1 MGLGRARSRL
11 GDRIRHI
18 LEPSN
23 SRYNNMVMGADYHRV
38 LCLIL
43 SRVYRMLS
51 KCLPRCQHKVCML
64 VVRGRLEVN
73 SMAIVAL
80 EAGKLQLYHRVM
92 VLDTVEAVVEDIHR
106 VWADPGDTVI
116 QGL

>member
-1 MGLGRARSRL
+1 
-11 GDRIRHI
+11 
-18 LEPSN
+18 
-23 SRYNNMVMGADYHRV
+23 
-38 LCLIL
+38 
-43 SRVYRMLS
+43 
-51 KCLPRCQHKVCML
+51 ML
-64 VVRGRLEVN
+64 VVSGRLEVN